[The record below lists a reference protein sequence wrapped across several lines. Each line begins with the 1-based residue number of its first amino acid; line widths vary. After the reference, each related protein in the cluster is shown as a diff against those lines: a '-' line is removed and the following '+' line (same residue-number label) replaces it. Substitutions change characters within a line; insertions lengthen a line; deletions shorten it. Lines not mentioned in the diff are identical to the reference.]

1 MPYTVEGASMATN
14 FHDKDFIIVDK
25 ITPKYSTLQRGD
37 VVVFVPPGKDIPF
50 IKRIVGMPGETVK
63 LIG

>member
-1 MPYTVEGASMATN
+1 MATA

-37 VVVFVPPGKDIPF
+37 VIVFVPPGKDIPF